1 MNLAAGRRMSVIAL
15 AVTAVLLTACAPS
28 SNSAATPSA
37 STANPSKT
45 PASTPSSSPTVEP
58 AADDLLNLAF
68 GDAEDTIEPGWQI
81 GWADPFVVDEDF
93 AVLAADDG
101 AGSWSY
107 TDQTTA
113 CDIYFYQGQIF
124 DLDYSQDDRGASDQ
138 MLAILAMG
146 TPTPE
151 DIASVSASAGDLAFG
166 TEPEDG
172 EVEVRVIGGSYPDGR
187 TIVQA
192 TRMFGTRGGGIT
204 VSLSCPAGVDASNE
218 FGRLAES
225 HLRVVVVH

>member
-1 MNLAAGRRMSVIAL
+1 MNLAAQRRVSVIAL
-15 AVTAVLLTACAPS
+15 AVTAVLLSACSPA

-37 STANPSKT
+37 STSKPSKT
-45 PASTPSSSPTVEP
+45 PDSTPSSSPTVEP
-58 AADDLLNLAF
+58 AEEDLVDLAF
-68 GDAEDTIEPGWQI
+68 GNTEDSVKPEWQI
-81 GWADPFVVDEDF
+81 GWADPFAVDEGF

-107 TDQTTA
+107 TETATA
-113 CDIYFYQGQIF
+113 CEIHFYQGQIF
-124 DLDYSQDDRGASDQ
+124 DLDYTQDDRAASDQ
-138 MLAILAMG
+138 MLATLATG

-151 DIASVSASAGDLAFG
+151 DIASIAASAGDFAFG
-166 TEPEDG
+166 TEPG
-172 EVEVRVIGGSYPDGR
+172 EGAVEARIIGGTFPDGR

-204 VSLSCPAGVDASNE
+204 VSLACPAGVDASNE

-225 HLRVVVVH
+225 HLRVVVAE